1 MIREI
6 NSHEELLSVFGLM
19 KELRPHL
26 THESFVE
33 IYHLARKADGYAL
46 LGCFDGAVCVGLMG
60 MRVLHDYVHASHL
73 YIDDLVVSS
82 SQRSKGIGA
91 RLLQHAE
98 EFARAKGL
106 TGLRLCTGIDNE
118 DGMRFYERENW
129 KSRAV
134 VYKKKLSI
142 D

>member
-1 MIREI
+1 MIREV
-6 NSHEELLSVFGLM
+6 SSSAELLVVFDLM

-26 THESFVE
+26 TIESYVSL
-33 IYHLARKADGYAL
+33 YHLARKADGYTL
-46 LGCFDGAVCVGLMG
+46 LGCFDGEVCVGLMG

-91 RLLQHAE
+91 RLLAHAE
-98 EFARAKGL
+98 EYAKAKGL
-106 TGLRLCTGIDNE
+106 SGLRLCTGIENK
-118 DGMRFYERENW
+118 DGMRFYDREGW

-134 VYKKKLSI
+134 VYKKKI
-142 D
+142 